1 MDSTVKLVKS
11 LALVL
16 IYTGCA
22 TTSDPQKI
30 QPAAPTPH
38 PIATCTR
45 AAHNWVFSFCLY
57 QALPCKDDRE
67 SAQASTNFF
76 RVRSHLTTAQQEHLL
91 EVLDRFLAQEYQ
103 SFTGD
108 ELHVMKCID
117 LLDSEELDKLTPNH
131 EYQDNCL
138 AEQRLIVPTPSYEA
152 TIVDDDWVPYSQQ
165 QIDNSYF
172 SWALASCFAEHTN
185 CKTGKHDAGLAA
197 AGYLER
203 GELGIETYEE
213 IRNMIS
219 KRVKSQREPWIHE
232 CLYFYESRELGDLIE
247 KHKEA
252 HLATH
257 P

>member
-1 MDSTVKLVKS
+1 MDSTVKLFQY

-22 TTSDPQKI
+22 TTSKSPTPQ
-30 QPAAPTPH
+30 PTAPTPH
-38 PIATCTR
+38 HLATCTR
-45 AAHNWVFSFCLY
+45 AAHNWAFSFCLY
-57 QALPCKDDRE
+57 QALPCKEDRQG
-67 SAQASTNFF
+67 AQASANSFLAQ
-76 RVRSHLTTAQQEHLL
+76 SHLTPAQQQHLL
-91 EVLDRFLAQEYQ
+91 EISKRFLALEYQ

-117 LLDSEELDKLTPNH
+117 LLDSEELDKLTPNQ
-131 EYQDNCL
+131 EYQDHCF